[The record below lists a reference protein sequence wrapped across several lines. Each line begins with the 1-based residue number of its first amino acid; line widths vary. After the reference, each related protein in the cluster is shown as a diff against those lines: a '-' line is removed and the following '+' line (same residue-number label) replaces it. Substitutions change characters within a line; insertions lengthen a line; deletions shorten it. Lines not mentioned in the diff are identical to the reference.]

1 MSLLSSWLG
10 CLKSDPS
17 VEFTH
22 ISSPAA
28 VGPTIQ
34 PDRQYLRVWLRSARF
49 AEVRRWATKFHASVH
64 TRFEFVSRA
73 QPQREVV
80 CVVATDKA
88 FSDHT
93 AAPTRTRTRCASRS
107 LRRRTCLTTKRRG
120 SCESE
125 PFAT

>member
-1 MSLLSSWLG
+1 MF
-10 CLKSDPS
+10 
-17 VEFTH
+17 EFTH

-88 FSDHT
+88 FSDT
-93 AAPTRTRTRCASRS
+93 AAPDPHPHSVRS
-107 LRRRTCLTTKRRG
+107 LGRSG
-120 SCESE
+120 AG
-125 PFAT
+125 PV